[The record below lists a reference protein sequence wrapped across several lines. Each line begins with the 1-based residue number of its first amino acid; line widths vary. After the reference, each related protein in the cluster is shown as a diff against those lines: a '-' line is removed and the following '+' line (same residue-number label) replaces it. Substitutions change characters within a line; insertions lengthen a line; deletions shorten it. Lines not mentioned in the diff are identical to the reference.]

1 MKTIIK
7 TSKINIMKKS
17 ISFLAVLLT
26 LIIAQSF
33 TPRSAIE
40 NKETVLADG
49 KAYWFSFYNNGTN
62 KKLYISQVYNNDCNH
77 CSNEIT
83 ADFKKWL
90 ILNDYE
96 NTVST
101 QNINNLQDVDE
112 STLESRRE
120 AIIIRYKGYGYS
132 IVSVNFKYTEK

>member
-1 MKTIIK
+1 
-7 TSKINIMKKS
+7 MKKS

-26 LIIAQSF
+26 LIIVQSF
-33 TPRSAIE
+33 TPNAAIE
-40 NKETVLADG
+40 NKETVHADG
-49 KAYWFSFYNNGTN
+49 KAHWFSYYNNGTN
-62 KKLYISQVYNNDCNH
+62 KKLYISQVYNNDCDHYN
-77 CSNEIT
+77 NEIT
-83 ADFKKWL
+83 GDFKKWI

-120 AIIIRYKGYGYS
+120 AIIIRYKGCGYS
-132 IVSVNFKYTEK
+132 IVKVNFKYTEK